1 MESDVETFVKL
12 VEGVGIHRAEK
23 SCDTSIYVV
32 FKDGHVGYLY
42 VDDGRLKFD
51 VNALTDEGMRQEGLD
66 GREHFLFGE

>member
-1 MESDVETFVKL
+1 MSTESDVETFVKL

-51 VNALTDEGMRQEGLD
+51 VTL
-66 GREHFLFGE
+66 